1 MRTVLDNLI
10 ITEGRFQGGHETFM
24 ISQARPLRPHSWSPF
39 GPCRPTC
46 LAALLWRCAPI
57 LVAAYASQHRTQ
69 TAAARRDLA
78 LRIARLRAVESPTCL
93 HSSAAAAAVLVHLPH
108 RALPWRGV
116 VVASLRSPNASLTGS
131 LVDLSS
137 LDVVI
142 ARA

>member
-69 TAAARRDLA
+69 TAAARRDL
-78 LRIARLRAVESPTCL
+78 RPQESPGLRAVESLTCL
-93 HSSAAAAAVLVHLPH
+93 HSSAAPCGRSRPSAPSCAGL
-108 RALPWRGV
+108 GV
-116 VVASLRSPNASLTGS
+116 GSLWTSLRSSSNASLT
-131 LVDLSS
+131 
-137 LDVVI
+137 
-142 ARA
+142 A